1 MTTSHRNNGKV
12 VFIVLD
18 GVGVGEL
25 PDANLY
31 GDEGSNTIANVSR
44 AVGGL
49 NLPNLQSLGLGNVVE
64 IIGVPPLASPRGS
77 FGRMGEI
84 SGGKDSTTG
93 HWELCGIIT
102 EKAFPTYP
110 DGFPEELIKKFLN
123 VTGLR
128 GILGNKPASGTV
140 IIQEFGEEHRQTG
153 FPIVYTSA
161 DSVFQIAAHEEVI
174 PLTKLYEMCQKARDE
189 VCVGEHAVGRVIA
202 RPFVGEKAGSF
213 VRTSNRKDFALEP
226 PQPTLLDVLMECEVP
241 TIGIGKV
248 DDLFAGRGFQKKFHA
263 KSNAEVVERIIEES
277 RGLHYGLVMAN
288 LVDFDMLYGHRND
301 AAGFAKA
308 LEDFDS
314 QVPRIVETLHDQD
327 LLIITA
333 DHGNDPTTPSTDH
346 SREYVPI
353 LCYSKSG
360 KRGVNLG
367 TRKSFADVGKTV
379 AEYFQIEGS
388 DILAGES
395 FLPLLYDWPN
405 VE

>member
-1 MTTSHRNNGKV
+1 MTTSHGNNGKV
-12 VFIVLD
+12 VVIVLD

-31 GDEGSNTIANVSR
+31 GDAGSNTIANISR

-49 NLPNLQSLGLGNVVE
+49 NLPNLQSLGLGNITE
-64 IIGVPPLASPRGS
+64 IIGVSPLENPRGS
-77 FGRMGEI
+77 FGKMGEI
-84 SGGKDSTTG
+84 SLGKDSTTG

-102 EKAFPTYP
+102 ERAFPTYP

-123 VTGLR
+123 VTGGR

-140 IIQEFGEEHRQTG
+140 IIQEFGEEHRRTG

-174 PLTKLYEMCQKARDE
+174 PLAELYEMCQKARDK

-226 PQPTLLDVLMECEVP
+226 PQPTLLDVLMESEVP
-241 TIGIGKV
+241 TIGIGKI
-248 DDLFAGRGFQKKFHA
+248 DDLFAGRGLLKKFHA

-277 RGLHYGLVMAN
+277 RSLHYGLVMAN

-301 AAGFAKA
+301 AVGFAKA

-314 QVPRIVETLHDQD
+314 QLPRILETLRDED

-367 TRKSFADVGKTV
+367 MRKSFADLGKTV
-379 AEYFQIEGS
+379 AEYFQIEDS

-395 FLPLLYDWPN
+395 FLPLVYD
-405 VE
+405 